1 MDEEEVG
8 LFIQSIGRFK
18 TSFNDRLKH
27 RCVEQK
33 KIKLIMTQTQ
43 ACNAYTLLTRGY
55 MEGTILQATHCL
67 CSEVFE
73 C

>member
-33 KIKLIMTQTQ
+33 KIKLIMTKTQ
-43 ACNAYTLLTRGY
+43 ACNAYTLLTRGLHARGNY
-55 MEGTILQATHCL
+55 TSDILQM
-67 CSEVFE
+67 F
-73 C
+73 